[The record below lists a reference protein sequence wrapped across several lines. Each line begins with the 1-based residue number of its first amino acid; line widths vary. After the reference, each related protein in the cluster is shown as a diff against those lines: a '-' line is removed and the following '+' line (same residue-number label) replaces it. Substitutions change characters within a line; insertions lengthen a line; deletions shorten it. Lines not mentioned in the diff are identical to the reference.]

1 MRQSRVPVVSGTD
14 GCGSR
19 DHFNLCVHHIHWAA
33 VAELHVHE
41 GHAHVEA
48 VVAGKDVYGRLGV
61 SVASVTSMNDRD
73 NSKTSETVDGMDQR
87 AHLFIERRLRNHGLH
102 GDKGEGVAMDYTRV
116 VSLVVL
122 LELSAW
128 KLWKP
133 IGAHAECLH
142 RQLIY
147 EGAVVGVLHD
157 QRAVGH
163 SLTQFAH
170 GGEAIL
176 FELVRGPPSNHLDPV
191 ALRRSLCL
199 LTQHG

>member
-1 MRQSRVPVVSGTD
+1 MRQSRVQVVSGAD

-61 SVASVTSMNDRD
+61 RVAPVASINDRG
-73 NSKTSETVDGMDQR
+73 NPETIKTVDGMDQR
-87 AHLFIERRLRNHGLH
+87 AHLLIERGLRNHGLH

-122 LELSAW
+122 LELSTWQFW
-128 KLWKP
+128 K
-133 IGAHAECLH
+133 
-142 RQLIY
+142 
-147 EGAVVGVLHD
+147 
-157 QRAVGH
+157 
-163 SLTQFAH
+163 
-170 GGEAIL
+170 
-176 FELVRGPPSNHLDPV
+176 
-191 ALRRSLCL
+191 
-199 LTQHG
+199 